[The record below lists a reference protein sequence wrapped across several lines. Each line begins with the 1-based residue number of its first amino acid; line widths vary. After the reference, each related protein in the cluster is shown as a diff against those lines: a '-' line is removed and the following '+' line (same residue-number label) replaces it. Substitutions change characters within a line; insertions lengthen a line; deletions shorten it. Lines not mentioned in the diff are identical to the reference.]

1 MRLDVERHVHD
12 QPPVHRIPLMRRVLT
27 IAAVAALAISSS
39 ASAQR
44 GRANGSTSS
53 GSSPVE
59 LGADASLSFG
69 FGAAAGNT
77 NVTMF
82 QVPIAQ
88 IRAGFFISP
97 ELSIEPSFGLQYAS
111 GGGVSGSHY
120 NLGVGALYHFS
131 AVRTASQVYVRP
143 FLNFEGQSVNVG
155 GAGGNASATSIALGA
170 GLGVKM
176 PVTDRFSWRFE
187 GNLAHNNNTNFDESP
202 NRFGLLAGFSYF
214 TH

>member
-1 MRLDVERHVHD
+1 
-12 QPPVHRIPLMRRVLT
+12 MRRVLT
-27 IAAVAALAISSS
+27 IAAVAALVISSS

-53 GSSPVE
+53 GSSPIE

-69 FGAAAGNT
+69 FGAATGNT

-88 IRAGFFISP
+88 VRAGFFISP

-120 NLGVGALYHFS
+120 NLGIGALYHFS
-131 AVRTASQVYVRP
+131 AVRSASQVYVRP
-143 FLNFEGQSVNVG
+143 FLNFEGQSVNVSG
-155 GAGGNASATSIALGA
+155 TGGGNASETSIALGA
-170 GLGVKM
+170 GLGMKM

-187 GNLAHNNNTNFDESP
+187 ANLAHNNNTNFDESP
-202 NRFGLLAGFSYF
+202 NRIGLLAGFSYF
-214 TH
+214 TR